1 MISLTRLSDAFVDVA
16 DTLVADFDLVDFL
29 HNVARHAAEITGSSA
44 VGLMLSDH
52 EGRLRYMAAS
62 SEDARLLELFQLQ
75 HAEGP
80 CLDCHRSGREVVNT
94 DLAGA
99 GALWPT
105 FATRAVALG
114 FASVHAFPM
123 RLRDQGIGAMNVFRA
138 DTSPLGS
145 DEVRVARALADVATI
160 ALMQERAI
168 THAEAMTKQLQAALN
183 SRIVI
188 EQAKGAV
195 ARSFGIGVDEAF
207 DLLRGHAR
215 RNRLRLTDL
224 ARSLVADTAGISA
237 LREDSNLP

>member
-1 MISLTRLSDAFVDVA
+1 MISASRLSDVFVEVA

-52 EGRLRYMAAS
+52 DGRLRYMAAS
-62 SEDARLLELFQLQ
+62 SEDARLLELFQIQ

-94 DLAGA
+94 DLAGVE
-99 GALWPT
+99 ALWPA
-105 FATRAVALG
+105 FVPRALALG
-114 FASVHAFPM
+114 FGSVHAFPM
-123 RLRDQGIGAMNVFRA
+123 RLRDQVIGAVNVFRGRDA
-138 DTSPLGS
+138 SPLGPE
-145 DEVRVARALADVATI
+145 EVRVARALAGVATI

-168 THAEAMTKQLQAALN
+168 TRAEALTEQLQGALN

-195 ARSFGIGVDEAF
+195 ARSFDIGVDEAF
-207 DLLRGHAR
+207 ELLRGHAR
-215 RNRLRLTDL
+215 RRHLRLTDL
-224 ARSLVADTAGISA
+224 ARSLVEDTDGIAA
-237 LREDSNLP
+237 LRSPH